1 MKNKIIIIIKIINNI
16 NINDYIIFVY
26 INSNNNKYI
35 NNKK

>member
-26 INSNNNKYI
+26 INSNNNK
-35 NNKK
+35 